1 MATRDGYGV
10 LRYLRRRR
18 HMEATKIAEFNTRVQ
33 QQIPAHVVKFRN
45 FWCAWL

>member
-10 LRYLRRRR
+10 LRYLRRSR
-18 HMEATKIAEFNTRVQ
+18 HMEATKIAEFNTCV
-33 QQIPAHVVKFRN
+33 QIPAHVVKFRN